1 MMVGLLGPRQSYGG
15 LFADPR
21 LNTGIGQASAMINAI
36 PERQMPAMP
45 QRERVNPLRVL
56 DRVLGGQTIS
66 GGLDAERERLQ
77 AEAMRPQMEAQRA
90 MEAAQ
95 IAQLPVDLQIAFRA
109 DPAAAARALAAR
121 QTPMAAAAGTAIVTP
136 GDPSSAFYNE
146 RREILGDNVVGM
158 GVPGQDPRV
167 LFNAPESRDQA
178 LARQK
183 AAQDFQI
190 AEGRL
195 AVDRQ
200 TANRP
205 QLANIAPNAQLL
217 AVDPTGQ
224 ASVIGENQNLTPGEE
239 AANLRR
245 AEIQDKERAT
255 AQANLATIANTRSAV
270 NRAIDQVGFLSAGA
284 LTAGLPF
291 NQPRE
296 NLKATIDT
304 IQANLSFAELAQM
317 RANSPTGGALGSI
330 AVRELDLLG
339 STVASLNPNQ
349 SQAELRRSLQTIDE
363 SMKRWEDAV
372 RRSQEARQGQGGSAP
387 AGRPNISREA
397 AIAEARRR
405 GLIP

>member
-66 GGLDAERERLQ
+66 SGLDAERERLQ
-77 AEAMRPQMEAQRA
+77 MEAMRPQMEAQRA

-146 RREILGDNVVGM
+146 RREIIGDNVVGM

-178 LARQK
+178 LARAK
-183 AAQDFQI
+183 AAQDFEI
-190 AEGRL
+190 ARGQL
-195 AVDRQ
+195 GVAQGQLGVNQQ

-205 QLANIAPNAQLL
+205 Q
-217 AVDPTGQ
+217 VVTTGQ
-224 ASVIGENQNLTPGEE
+224 GAVTTLITPQGEVATQIQGNAPPNPAMQEAREAVEGFRAANDRITNILGMVSGDSEAGIKPAFDLSPAKAVLYDMQLATGLTSPE
-239 AANLRR
+239 AAAYGAYRSEIMSLVSEALRLNKGPQTDKDYERELQAVARNINNPEYIRARLPLIIEQNNRLAAARLRAAGQDGAAPAPAAQTNLSR
-245 AEIQDKERAT
+245 AEI
-255 AQANLATIANTRSAV
+255 I
-270 NRAIDQVGFLSAGA
+270 
-284 LTAGLPF
+284 
-291 NQPRE
+291 
-296 NLKATIDT
+296 
-304 IQANLSFAELAQM
+304 
-317 RANSPTGGALGSI
+317 
-330 AVRELDLLG
+330 
-339 STVASLNPNQ
+339 
-349 SQAELRRSLQTIDE
+349 AELRR
-363 SMKRWEDAV
+363 
-372 RRSQEARQGQGGSAP
+372 
-387 AGRPNISREA
+387 
-397 AIAEARRR
+397 R
-405 GLIP
+405 GELP